1 LSSLLNLEPWW
12 RFAVA
17 LLIGALI
24 GLEREFVQQRTGED
38 DFAGI
43 RTFALMSLLGAI
55 GAYLV
60 EDYGLLP
67 FLAAYIGIILMVWA
81 SYLGEIVRKH
91 EEGITTE
98 VAAISVPLLGALV
111 VWGEFELA
119 SALGVIIALVLALK
133 PTLRNLTSS
142 MSAGDLR
149 AILEFLLITAVV
161 LPLLP
166 NSNFGPFNVINP
178 YQIWLLVVLVSGI
191 GFFGYV
197 LIKILGA
204 EQGVGVTGVLGGLVS
219 STATTVSFSGRS
231 KSNPELSSIL
241 AQGILLTSSVMF
253 PRIIV
258 EVAIVYT
265 PLLPV
270 IVIPLVAML
279 CANLGLVFYLWRRRN
294 IRDQEER
301 KPVEVSNPLRLP
313 TAITFALAFVVVLIV
328 VQWANEAFGEAGVY
342 VASALSG
349 VTDVDAITLSV
360 SELASSSQMEAQV
373 AGFAIVLAALVNTV
387 AKAVMAWS
395 LGSGELRKTIV
406 RGFSLIVVT
415 GLLSSLII
423 FVFAS

>member
-1 LSSLLNLEPWW
+1 LSDLINLEPWW

-24 GLEREFVQQRTGED
+24 GLEREFVQQKMGEE

-43 RTFALMSLLGAI
+43 RTFSLMSLLGAI

-60 EDYGLLP
+60 EDFGILP
-67 FLAAYIGIILMVWA
+67 FLAAYIGIILLVWA
-81 SYLGEIVRKH
+81 SYMGEIVRKH

-98 VAAISVPLLGALV
+98 VAAIIAPLLGAMV
-111 VWGEFELA
+111 IWGEFEIA
-119 SALGVIIALVLALK
+119 SALGVITALVLAIK
-133 PTLRNLTSS
+133 PAMRTLTSR
-142 MSAGDLR
+142 MSTKDLR

-166 NSNFGPFNVINP
+166 NRNFGPFNVVNP
-178 YQIWLLVVLVSGI
+178 YQIWLLVILVSGI

-197 LIKILGA
+197 LIKVLGA
-204 EQGVGVTGVLGGLVS
+204 EQGVGVTGILGGLVS

-231 KSNPELSSIL
+231 KANPELSSIL

-253 PRIIV
+253 PRIMI

-265 PLLPV
+265 PLLRV
-270 IVIPLVAML
+270 IAVPMVAML
-279 CANLGLVFYLWRRRN
+279 CVSLGLVFFLRRRRN
-294 IRDQEER
+294 ALDAEER
-301 KPVEVSNPLRLP
+301 KPVDVSNPLRLP

-342 VASALSG
+342 VASAISG
-349 VTDVDAITLSV
+349 VTDVDAITLGV
-360 SELASSSQMEAQV
+360 SELAANSQMESQV
-373 AGFAIVLAALVNTV
+373 AGFAVVLAALVNTV
-387 AKAVMAWS
+387 AKAAMAWT
-395 LGSGELRKTIV
+395 LGSADLRRTIV
-406 RGFSLIVVT
+406 RAFGIVVLT

-423 FVFAS
+423 FVSA

>member
-1 LSSLLNLEPWW
+1 MENLLNLEPWW

-60 EDYGLLP
+60 EDYGMLP
-67 FLAAYIGIILMVWA
+67 FLAAYIGIILLVWA
-81 SYLGEIVRKH
+81 SYLGEIIRKH

-98 VAAISVPLLGALV
+98 IAAISVPLLGALV

-119 SALGVIIALVLALK
+119 SALGVITALVLALK
-133 PTLRNLTSS
+133 PTLRNLTSR

-253 PRIIV
+253 PRIMI

-265 PLLPV
+265 PLLRV
-270 IVIPLVAML
+270 IVIPMVAML

-313 TAITFALAFVVVLIV
+313 TAITFALAFVVILIV
-328 VQWANEAFGEAGVY
+328 VQWANEAYGEAGVY

-360 SELASSSQMEAQV
+360 SELASSNQLQPQV
-373 AGFAIVLAALVNTV
+373 AGFAVVLAALVNTV

-395 LGSGELRKTIV
+395 LGSGELRKTIL
-406 RGFSLIVVT
+406 RGFSIVVIT
-415 GLLSSLII
+415 GLVSSLAII
-423 FVFAS
+423 LFSL

>member
-1 LSSLLNLEPWW
+1 MSDLINLEPWW

-24 GLEREFVQQRTGED
+24 GLEREFVQQKMGEE

-43 RTFALMSLLGAI
+43 RTFSLMSLLGAI

-60 EDYGLLP
+60 EDFGILP
-67 FLAAYIGIILMVWA
+67 FLAAYIGIILLVWA
-81 SYLGEIVRKH
+81 SYMGEIVRKH

-98 VAAISVPLLGALV
+98 VAAIIAPLLGAMV
-111 VWGEFELA
+111 IWGEFEIA
-119 SALGVIIALVLALK
+119 SALGVITALVLAIK
-133 PTLRNLTSS
+133 PAMRTLTSR
-142 MSAGDLR
+142 MSTKDLR

-166 NSNFGPFNVINP
+166 NRNFGPFNVVNP
-178 YQIWLLVVLVSGI
+178 YQIWLLVILVSGI

-197 LIKILGA
+197 LIKVLGA
-204 EQGVGVTGVLGGLVS
+204 EQGVGVTGILGGLVS

-231 KSNPELSSIL
+231 KANPELSSIL

-253 PRIIV
+253 PRIMI

-265 PLLPV
+265 PLLRV
-270 IVIPLVAML
+270 IAVPMVAML
-279 CANLGLVFYLWRRRN
+279 CVSLGLVFFLRRRRN
-294 IRDQEER
+294 ALDAEER
-301 KPVEVSNPLRLP
+301 KPVDVSNPLRLP

-342 VASALSG
+342 VASAISG
-349 VTDVDAITLSV
+349 VTDVDAITLGV
-360 SELASSSQMEAQV
+360 SELAANSQMESQV
-373 AGFAIVLAALVNTV
+373 AGFAVVLAALVNTV
-387 AKAVMAWS
+387 AKAAMAWT
-395 LGSGELRKTIV
+395 LGSADLRRTIV
-406 RGFSLIVVT
+406 RAFGIVVLT

-423 FVFAS
+423 FVSA

>member
-1 LSSLLNLEPWW
+1 LSNLLNLEPWW

-24 GLEREFVQQRTGED
+24 GLEREFVQQRTGEE

-43 RTFALMSLLGAI
+43 RTFSLMSLLGAI

-67 FLAAYIGIILMVWA
+67 FLAAYIGIILLVWA
-81 SYLGEIVRKH
+81 SYLGEIMRKH

-133 PTLRNLTSS
+133 PTLRNLTSR
-142 MSAGDLR
+142 MSATDLR

-166 NSNFGPFNVINP
+166 DSNFGPFNVINP
-178 YQIWLLVVLVSGI
+178 YQTWLLVILVSGI

-204 EQGVGVTGVLGGLVS
+204 EQGVGVTGILGGLVS

-231 KSNPELSSIL
+231 KANPELSSIL

-253 PRIIV
+253 PRIMI

-265 PLLPV
+265 PLLRV
-270 IVIPLVAML
+270 IAIPIVAML
-279 CANLGLVFYLWRRRN
+279 CASLGLVFFLWRRRN
-294 IRDQEER
+294 TQDQEER

-313 TAITFALAFVVVLIV
+313 TAITFALAFVVVLIIV
-328 VQWANEAFGEAGVY
+328 RWANEVFGEAGVY

-360 SELASSSQMEAQV
+360 SELASSSQMESQV
-373 AGFAIVLAALVNTV
+373 AGFAVVLAALINTI
-387 AKAVMAWS
+387 AKGVMAWS
-395 LGSGELRKTIV
+395 LGSSELRITIL
-406 RGFSLIVVT
+406 RGFSIIVAT
-415 GLLSSLII
+415 GLLSSLI
-423 FVFAS
+423 VFIII

>member
-1 LSSLLNLEPWW
+1 LSELLNLEPWW

-24 GLEREFVQQRTGED
+24 GLEREYVQQRTGEE

-43 RTFALMSLLGAI
+43 RTFTLMSLLGAI
-55 GAYLV
+55 GAYMA
-60 EDYGLLP
+60 EDYGMLP
-67 FLAAYIGIILMVWA
+67 FLAAYIGIILLVWA

-119 SALGVIIALVLALK
+119 SALGVITALVLALK
-133 PTLRNLTSS
+133 PTLRNLTSR
-142 MSAGDLR
+142 MSAADMR

-178 YQIWLLVVLVSGI
+178 YQTWLVVVLVSGI
-191 GFFGYV
+191 GFFGYL

-219 STATTVSFSGRS
+219 STATTVSFSSRS
-231 KSNPELSSIL
+231 KGNPELSSIL

-253 PRIIV
+253 PRVII

-265 PLLPV
+265 PLLKV
-270 IVIPLVAML
+270 IAVPMVAML
-279 CANLGLVFYLWRRRN
+279 TFSLGTVFFLWRRRST
-294 IRDQEER
+294 REQEER
-301 KPVEVSNPLRLP
+301 KPVDVSNPLRLS
-313 TAITFALAFVVVLIV
+313 TAITFALAFVIVLIV

-360 SELASSSQMEAQV
+360 SELASSNQLEPQV
-373 AGFAIVLAALVNTV
+373 AGFAVVLAALVNTV
-387 AKAVMAWS
+387 AKGVMAWS
-395 LGSGELRKTIV
+395 LGSDEIRKTII
-406 RGFSLIVVT
+406 RAFSLIVCV
-415 GLLSSLII
+415 GLVSSLII
-423 FVFAS
+423 FVTAS

>member
-1 LSSLLNLEPWW
+1 MSNLINLEPWW

-24 GLEREFVQQRTGED
+24 GLEREFVQQKMGEE

-43 RTFALMSLLGAI
+43 RTFSLMSLLGAI

-60 EDYGLLP
+60 EDFGILP
-67 FLAAYIGIILMVWA
+67 FLAAYIGIILLVWA
-81 SYLGEIVRKH
+81 SYMGEIVRKH

-98 VAAISVPLLGALV
+98 VAALIAPLLGAMV
-111 VWGEFELA
+111 IWGEFEIA
-119 SALGVIIALVLALK
+119 SALGVITALVLAIK
-133 PTLRNLTSS
+133 PAMRTLTSR
-142 MSAGDLR
+142 MSARDLR

-166 NSNFGPFNVINP
+166 NRNFGPFNVVNP
-178 YQIWLLVVLVSGI
+178 YQIWLLVILVSGI

-197 LIKILGA
+197 LIKILGT
-204 EQGVGVTGVLGGLVS
+204 EQGVGVTGILGGLVS

-231 KSNPELSSIL
+231 KANPELSSIL

-253 PRIIV
+253 PRIMI

-265 PLLPV
+265 PLLRV
-270 IVIPLVAML
+270 IAIPMVAML
-279 CANLGLVFYLWRRRN
+279 CASLGLVFFLRRR
-294 IRDQEER
+294 RKTLDAEER

-342 VASALSG
+342 VASAISG

-360 SELASSSQMEAQV
+360 SELTSNSQMDSQV
-373 AGFAIVLAALVNTV
+373 AGFAVVLAALVNTA
-387 AKAVMAWS
+387 AKAVMAWT
-395 LGSGELRKTIV
+395 LGSAELRRTIV
-406 RGFSLIVVT
+406 RAFSIVVLT
-415 GLLSSLII
+415 GLVSSLII
-423 FVFAS
+423 FVLA

>member
-1 LSSLLNLEPWW
+1 MENLLNLEPWW

-67 FLAAYIGIILMVWA
+67 FLAAYIGIILLVWS

-98 VAAISVPLLGALV
+98 VAAISVPLLGAMV
-111 VWGEFELA
+111 IWGEFELA

-133 PTLRNLTSS
+133 PTLRNLTSR

-166 NSNFGPFNVINP
+166 NRNFGPFNVINP

-204 EQGVGVTGVLGGLVS
+204 EQGVGVTGILGGLVS

-253 PRIIV
+253 PRIMI

-265 PLLPV
+265 PLLRV
-270 IVIPLVAML
+270 IVIPMVAML

-360 SELASSSQMEAQV
+360 SELASNSQLQPQV
-373 AGFAIVLAALVNTV
+373 AGFAVVLAALVNTV

-395 LGSGELRKTIV
+395 LGSGELRKTIL
-406 RGFSLIVVT
+406 RGFSIVVLT
-415 GLLSSLII
+415 GLVSSLII
-423 FVFAS
+423 WISA

>member
-1 LSSLLNLEPWW
+1 MENLLNLEPWW

-17 LLIGALI
+17 ILIGALI
-24 GLEREFVQQRTGED
+24 GLEREFVQQRAGEE

-43 RTFALMSLLGAI
+43 RTFTLMSLLGAI
-55 GAYLV
+55 GAYLA

-67 FLAAYIGIILMVWA
+67 FILAYIGIILLVWA

-133 PTLRNLTSS
+133 PTLRNLTSR

-178 YQIWLLVVLVSGI
+178 YQIWLLVILVSGI
-191 GFFGYV
+191 GFFGYM

-204 EQGVGVTGVLGGLVS
+204 EQGVGVTGLLGGLVS

-231 KSNPELSSIL
+231 KGNPELSSIL

-253 PRIIV
+253 PRIMI

-265 PLLPV
+265 PLLRV
-270 IVIPLVAML
+270 IAIPMVAML
-279 CANLGLVFYLWRRRN
+279 CVNLGLVFFLRRRRN
-294 IRDQEER
+294 IRDHEER

-313 TAITFALAFVVVLIV
+313 TAITFVLAFVVALIV

-342 VASALSG
+342 VASAISG

-360 SELASSSQMEAQV
+360 SELASNSQLQPQV
-373 AGFAIVLAALVNTV
+373 AGFAVVLAALVNTV

-395 LGSGELRKTIV
+395 LGSNELRKTIV
-406 RGFSLIVVT
+406 RAFGIVVFT
-415 GLLSSLII
+415 GLVSSLII
-423 FVFAS
+423 FVIAS

>member
-1 LSSLLNLEPWW
+1 LENLLNLEPWW

-67 FLAAYIGIILMVWA
+67 FLAAYIGIILLVWS

-98 VAAISVPLLGALV
+98 VAAISVPLLGAMV
-111 VWGEFELA
+111 IWGEFELA

-133 PTLRNLTSS
+133 PTLRNLTSR

-166 NSNFGPFNVINP
+166 NRNFGPFNVINP

-204 EQGVGVTGVLGGLVS
+204 EQGVGVTGILGGLVS

-253 PRIIV
+253 PRIMI

-265 PLLPV
+265 PLLRV
-270 IVIPLVAML
+270 IVIPMVAML

-360 SELASSSQMEAQV
+360 SELASNSQLQPQV
-373 AGFAIVLAALVNTV
+373 AGFAVVLAALVNTV

-395 LGSGELRKTIV
+395 LGSGELRKTIL
-406 RGFSLIVVT
+406 RGFSIVVLT
-415 GLLSSLII
+415 GLVSSLII
-423 FVFAS
+423 WISA

>member
-1 LSSLLNLEPWW
+1 MNNLLNLEPWW

-43 RTFALMSLLGAI
+43 RTFSLMSLLGAI

-67 FLAAYIGIILMVWA
+67 FLAAYIGIILLVWS

-111 VWGEFELA
+111 IWGEFELA

-133 PTLRNLTSS
+133 PTLRNLTSR

-197 LIKILGA
+197 LIKVLGA
-204 EQGVGVTGVLGGLVS
+204 EQGVGVTGILGGLVS

-231 KSNPELSSIL
+231 KGNPELSSIL

-253 PRIIV
+253 PRIMI
-258 EVAIVYT
+258 EVAIVHT
-265 PLLPV
+265 PLLRV
-270 IVIPLVAML
+270 IAIPMVAML
-279 CANLGLVFYLWRRRN
+279 CTNLGLVFFLWRRRN
-294 IRDQEER
+294 VQNQGER

-342 VASALSG
+342 LASVLSG

-360 SELASSSQMEAQV
+360 SELASNSQLQPQV
-373 AGFAIVLAALVNTV
+373 AGFAVVLAALINTV

-395 LGSGELRKTIV
+395 LGSNELRKTIL
-406 RGFSLIVVT
+406 RGFGIVVLT
-415 GLLSSLII
+415 GLVCSLVI

>member
-1 LSSLLNLEPWW
+1 LENLLNLEPWW

-60 EDYGLLP
+60 EDYGMLP
-67 FLAAYIGIILMVWA
+67 FLAAYIGIILLVWA
-81 SYLGEIVRKH
+81 SYLGEIIRKH

-98 VAAISVPLLGALV
+98 IAAISVPLLGALV

-119 SALGVIIALVLALK
+119 SALGVITALVLALK
-133 PTLRNLTSS
+133 PTLRNLTSR

-253 PRIIV
+253 PRIMI

-265 PLLPV
+265 PLLRV
-270 IVIPLVAML
+270 IVIPMVAML

-313 TAITFALAFVVVLIV
+313 TAITFALAFVVILIV
-328 VQWANEAFGEAGVY
+328 VQWANEAYGEAGVY

-360 SELASSSQMEAQV
+360 SELASSNQLQPQV
-373 AGFAIVLAALVNTV
+373 AGFAVVLAALVNTV

-395 LGSGELRKTIV
+395 LGSGELRKTIL
-406 RGFSLIVVT
+406 RGFSIVVIT
-415 GLLSSLII
+415 GLVSSLAII
-423 FVFAS
+423 LFSL

>member
-1 LSSLLNLEPWW
+1 LNNLLNLEPWW

-43 RTFALMSLLGAI
+43 RTFSLMSLLGAI

-67 FLAAYIGIILMVWA
+67 FLAAYIGIILLVWS

-111 VWGEFELA
+111 IWGEFELA

-133 PTLRNLTSS
+133 PTLRNLTSR

-197 LIKILGA
+197 LIKVLGA
-204 EQGVGVTGVLGGLVS
+204 EQGVGVTGILGGLVS

-231 KSNPELSSIL
+231 KGNPELSSIL

-253 PRIIV
+253 PRIMI
-258 EVAIVYT
+258 EVAIVHT
-265 PLLPV
+265 PLLRV
-270 IVIPLVAML
+270 IAIPMVAML
-279 CANLGLVFYLWRRRN
+279 CTNLGLVFFLWRRRN
-294 IRDQEER
+294 VQNQGER

-342 VASALSG
+342 LASVLSG

-360 SELASSSQMEAQV
+360 SELASNSQLQPQV
-373 AGFAIVLAALVNTV
+373 AGFAVVLAALINTV

-395 LGSGELRKTIV
+395 LGSNELRKTIL
-406 RGFSLIVVT
+406 RGFGIVVLT
-415 GLLSSLII
+415 GLVCSLVI

>member
-1 LSSLLNLEPWW
+1 MINLLNLEPWW

-24 GLEREFVQQRTGED
+24 GLEREFVQQRTGEE

-43 RTFALMSLLGAI
+43 RTFSLMSLLGAI

-60 EDYGLLP
+60 EDYGILP
-67 FLAAYIGIILMVWA
+67 FLAAYIGIILLVWG

-98 VAAISVPLLGALV
+98 IAAISVPLLGAMV
-111 VWGEFELA
+111 IWGEFELA
-119 SALGVIIALVLALK
+119 SALGVIMALVLAIK
-133 PTLRNLTSS
+133 PAMQTLTSR
-142 MSAGDLR
+142 MSAADLR

-178 YQIWLLVVLVSGI
+178 YQTWLLVILVSGI

-204 EQGVGVTGVLGGLVS
+204 EQGVGVTGILGGLVS

-231 KSNPELSSIL
+231 KANPELSSIL

-253 PRIIV
+253 PRIMI

-265 PLLPV
+265 PLLHV
-270 IVIPLVAML
+270 IAIPIVAML
-279 CANLGLVFYLWRRRN
+279 CASLGVVFSLWRRRN
-294 IRDQEER
+294 TQDQEER

-313 TAITFALAFVVVLIV
+313 TAITFALAFVLVLIV

-360 SELASSSQMEAQV
+360 SELASNSQMESQV
-373 AGFAIVLAALVNTV
+373 AGFAVVLAALVNTV
-387 AKAVMAWS
+387 AKGVMAWS
-395 LGSGELRKTIV
+395 LGSKELRKTIL
-406 RGFSLIVVT
+406 RSFSVIVIT

-423 FVFAS
+423 FIII